1 MKRLTG
7 LILTVIILAGGILA
21 GCSETPVAV
30 TPEVS
35 KIEGE
40 GWPRTIEDA
49 SDNGVMLEKRPER
62 IAVLHPLYLD
72 YFFAL
77 DTPPIASI
85 SASEAMEK
93 FATLQPYAGST
104 DIIDLGSDS
113 ANLEKIIEAQP
124 DVIVTFKGS
133 VDTIYD
139 ELNKIAPV
147 ILIDYTD
154 TWEKTTMLLAEVVG
168 KEELAEQLIK
178 ETQEM
183 IAQTK
188 EHLGTLED
196 KTFALLRVD
205 GKANFIAQGSK
216 NTMYYNQTAGFGLLA
231 PKGYPEGGEALT
243 LEGLYDMNPD
253 YIIVQHD
260 IDVAKAAVKEKET
273 SKVWN
278 SLEAV
283 KNNHVVIF
291 DNSLNSASILAVRL
305 ASEYFLKLAEQ

>member
-1 MKRLTG
+1 MNRLMG
-7 LILTVIILAGGILA
+7 WIASIIILAGVLA

-30 TPEVS
+30 TPEPS
-35 KIEGE
+35 KIDGE

-49 SDNGVMLEKRPER
+49 SDNRVVLEKRPER

-85 SASEAMEK
+85 SAVEAFEK
-93 FATLQPYAGST
+93 FATLQPYAKSA

-113 ANLEKIIEAQP
+113 ANLEKIIAAQP

-154 TWEKTTMLLAEVVG
+154 TWDKTTMLLAEVVE
-168 KEELAEQLIK
+168 KEKLAKELIK

-183 IAQTK
+183 IANTK
-188 EHLGTLED
+188 KHLGTLED

-205 GKANFIAQGSK
+205 GKANFYAQGSK
-216 NTMYYNQTAGFGLLA
+216 NTMYYNQTSGFGLLA
-231 PKGYPEGGEALT
+231 PKGYPEGGESLT

-253 YIIVQHD
+253 YIIIQHD
-260 IDVAKAAVKEKET
+260 IDVAKAAVKEKEF

-283 KNNHVVIF
+283 KNNRVVIF

>member
-7 LILTVIILAGGILA
+7 LILSVIVFAGGILA

-30 TPEVS
+30 TPEPS

-49 SDNGVMLEKRPER
+49 SDNGVVLEKRPER

-85 SASEAMEK
+85 SSVEALEK
-93 FATLQPYAGST
+93 FATLQPYAKSA

-113 ANLEKIIEAQP
+113 ANLEKIIAAQP

-154 TWEKTTMLLAEVVG
+154 TWDKTTMLLAEVVE
-168 KEELAEQLIK
+168 KEKLAKELIK

-183 IAQTK
+183 IANTK
-188 EHLGTLED
+188 KHLGTLED

-205 GKANFIAQGSK
+205 GKANFYAQGSK

-231 PKGYPEGGEALT
+231 PKWYPEGGESLT

-253 YIIVQHD
+253 YIIIQHD
-260 IDVAKAAVKEKET
+260 IDVAKAAVKEKES

-283 KNNHVVIF
+283 KNNRVVIF

>member
-1 MKRLTG
+1 MNRLIG
-7 LILTVIILAGGILA
+7 WIASIIILAGVLA

-30 TPEVS
+30 TPEAS

-40 GWPRTIEDA
+40 GWPRTIKDA
-49 SDNGVMLEKRPER
+49 SDNGVVLEKRPER

-77 DTPPIASI
+77 DTPPIAST
-85 SASEAMEK
+85 SAAEALEK
-93 FATLQPYAGST
+93 FATLQPYAESA

-113 ANLEKIIEAQP
+113 ANLEKIIAAQP

-168 KEELAEQLIK
+168 KEKLAEETIK

-183 IAQTK
+183 IVKTK
-188 EHLGTLED
+188 EQLSTLEN

-205 GKANFIAQGSK
+205 SKANFNAQGSK
-216 NTMYYNQTAGFGLLA
+216 NTMYYNQTSGFGLSA
-231 PKGYPEGGEALT
+231 PKGYPEGGESLS
-243 LEGLYDMNPD
+243 LEGLSDMNPD
-253 YIIVQHD
+253 YIIIQHD
-260 IDVAKAAVKEKET
+260 IDVAKAALKEKES

-283 KNNHVVIF
+283 KNNHVLIF